1 MCEIHDAERVCIC
14 VVCVK
19 CHIKCIFFVDDVKVG
34 GNEMKKQ
41 KVNSNGDSV
50 ISRVANTHI
59 CPHCGAKLSRLTGKC
74 TVCGWKL
81 NLV

>member
-1 MCEIHDAERVCIC
+1 MYESTYPKALAIC
-14 VVCVK
+14 CDNK
-19 CHIKCIFFVDDVKVG
+19 R

-74 TVCGWKL
+74 TVCGWKKEEIETSEETNVL
-81 NLV
+81 

>member
-34 GNEMKKQ
+34 GGLNE
-41 KVNSNGDSV
+41 D
-50 ISRVANTHI
+50 
-59 CPHCGAKLSRLTGKC
+59 AKSEQ
-74 TVCGWKL
+74 
-81 NLV
+81 